1 MSNQIIDAQHSGQ
14 EEKTFS
20 KEEICQICDLPIST
34 FNNWIN
40 DEKAQESDYIKVKLG
55 KKLYFISYLKKVF
68 IRAKREDLIDIITS
82 PEVDNQ
88 RQSKNNPKTK
98 QGIAKDEPEHS
109 EIITSLLKQLDTKDE
124 QLRSKDQQILALT
137 KALEDAHTI
146 ASQQQS
152 LSLKQSEQT
161 TLFLESKKG
170 GIFNGFSWFGG
181 GNNQKKERNAQEAQ
195 EQANFDHSNNS
206 PQN

>member
-1 MSNQIIDAQHSGQ
+1 MSDQIIDAQHSRQ

-20 KEEICQICDLPIST
+20 KEDICQICDLPIST

-88 RQSKNNPKTK
+88 RQSTNNPKTK
-98 QGIAKDEPEHS
+98 QGIAKDKPEHS

-146 ASQQQS
+146 TSQQQS
-152 LSLKQSEQT
+152 LSLNQSKQT
-161 TLFLESKKG
+161 TALLESRQG
-170 GIFNGFSWFGG
+170 GIFGGFNWFRGT
-181 GNNQKKERNAQEAQ
+181 NTKKEEKSQQERQ
-195 EQANFDHSNNS
+195 NQANFDHSNNS